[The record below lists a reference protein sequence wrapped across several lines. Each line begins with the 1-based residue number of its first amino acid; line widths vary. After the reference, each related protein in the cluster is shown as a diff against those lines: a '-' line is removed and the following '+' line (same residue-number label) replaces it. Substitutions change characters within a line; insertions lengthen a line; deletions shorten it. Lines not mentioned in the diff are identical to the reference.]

1 MTIGRLPLDRCAPLA
16 HTVYIRPNWCQRN
29 HGHHRNLDFHSQV
42 QELLTDDEYRE
53 LQKALV
59 NRPDAGPL
67 IVGSRGLRKIRWA
80 KQGGGKRGGV
90 RVIYY
95 WAASQEQIL
104 MLFIYP
110 KGQRDDLTPVQI
122 KILRQIVKEEYP

>member
-1 MTIGRLPLDRCAPLA
+1 LTDIRHWRILLA
-16 HTVYIRPNWCQRN
+16 SDLTGVNATMVIIETSIFTR
-29 HGHHRNLDFHSQV
+29 QV

-53 LQKALV
+53 LQKVLV
-59 NRPDAGPL
+59 NRPDTGSL

-80 KQGGGKRGGV
+80 KQGSGKRGGV

-95 WAASQEQIL
+95 WAVSQEQIL
-104 MLFIYP
+104 MLFMYP

-122 KILRQIVKEEYP
+122 KILRQIVEEEYP